1 MNSNKTGALRG
12 DRFQKRKQP
21 GINLPT
27 DYMTDEEIAELSSEV
42 TTYYVEVK
50 ECK

>member
-1 MNSNKTGALRG
+1 MEKIGPITRSDGKTY
-12 DRFQKRKQP
+12 KRTQP

-27 DYMTDEEIAELSSEV
+27 DYMTDEEIAALSGEV
-42 TTYYVEVK
+42 KTYYVEVK